1 MKRIEFIM
9 WAGKQGWKYGQ
20 PVLNKVWDDAIKGG
34 NIILENHFPKLL
46 SRAQS
51 LSKTVPDKVTK
62 IPTKFKTPPPSI
74 GHNQPPRVPLYR
86 DPTAQ
91 EGMIFF
97 RDLGTKMKGHYG
109 PFGQGTDGFR
119 NAMMWLGQ
127 NSPREIMKVM
137 KQYGYKPKVVPKKPP
152 GKAQGGIASLKEGGP
167 SQKDIDKGI
176 AAIEKLK
183 SSLMPESYEEL
194 IEIYKDKQKD
204 LNIDIMEDAG
214 GLGEMLGEGGRIGF
228 ADGTTM
234 DLKYINPGF
243 DKSEGMA
250 SGMGGFPLPAAIAGT
265 GIFALSQKD
274 KGKKTPQ
281 KKEGPNFPEPPE
293 DKEPSILSELA
304 RGEILQNLY
313 KNVKGLQHGAIERKL
328 REKYGKGFEA
338 HDKAMN
344 EATEIVNQKKLK
356 IVADKMNEVN
366 IGSDAYVD
374 LIDEHIRLTDRE
386 MYKDLKRWKNTRP
399 DLADKTRTLFF
410 PDWAEAQYGEDYQG
424 ALNNRQAATL
434 REKSDEIDKMY
445 PDTDGG
451 IQGLVDE
458 IDDMNKAN
466 IDEIIGGRKK
476 NASGG
481 RIGMMYGGDPG
492 FAFSYG
498 GSWADWKENHAS
510 EMPVMDY
517 INQKLPKARNPFSDS
532 SYQDGGPV
540 MSAEEFAQSI
550 FQKPY
555 DQLTPAQQQAINEF
569 TSGKAEGGRI
579 GLGSGTSP
587 KIIENR
593 KRNLYFDLGRD
604 DFMNMFEYL
613 QSGLSQNDYDGKYKK
628 GGRVGF
634 KKGGKGGIGDLMSE
648 MYRLFEIAPLLAT
661 PELMDLI
668 QKVPFDKGGKVK
680 KGKGPNMSRRSFLQL
695 MGGLAS
701 LPVVGKYFK
710 LAKTKPVKDISVKLK
725 SWIDDSDEMT
735 EYGPQAVGRWAGNFD
750 ISSLTPQGV
759 NILKNLFG
767 KSVKTVKDKTGKIT
781 ASMDDVATDDAAMY
795 VDDIIKKGKGV
806 IDFKYVDDIVGG
818 TGSVDAKLA
827 SYAQTF
833 GKNSKIY
840 KDFLKRSKKM
850 TEKQK
855 IKYELDGSDDPY
867 VDDVLDLV
875 YPGKAEGGIIEDDEF
890 REFLEDR
897 KNRDKDNFQ
906 RDFFEDFK
914 KWKKWKKWKEG
925 NIIEA
930 KDGGRMWRPKSA
942 PQLTTTIPP
951 ESGPMPQGLTYLTGD
966 DIVQNIGY
974 KHGRN

>member
-1 MKRIEFIM
+1 MDDFFTDFMKNLGNPKYNIKKNFPSLKIKPTKIELKRLELLKKTKKLK
-9 WAGKQGWKYGQ
+9 AEAELLKS
-20 PVLNKVWDDAIKGG
+20 KVDKPTFHAKGG
-34 NIILENHFPKLL
+34 
-46 SRAQS
+46 R
-51 LSKTVPDKVTK
+51 
-62 IPTKFKTPPPSI
+62 I
-74 GHNQPPRVPLYR
+74 GF
-86 DPTAQ
+86 D
-91 EGMIFF
+91 
-97 RDLGTKMKGHYG
+97 D
-109 PFGQGTDGFR
+109 
-119 NAMMWLGQ
+119 
-127 NSPREIMKVM
+127 
-137 KQYGYKPKVVPKKPP
+137 
-152 GKAQGGIASLKEGGP
+152 GGP

-214 GLGEMLGEGGRIGF
+214 GLGEMLGEGGVAGHSPLAVEQLPSQRRKKHIPHEFPKLGEGGRIGF

-481 RIGMMYGGDPG
+481 RTGMY
-492 FAFSYG
+492 A
-498 GSWADWKENHAS
+498 
-510 EMPVMDY
+510 
-517 INQKLPKARNPFSDS
+517 
-532 SYQDGGPV
+532 
-540 MSAEEFAQSI
+540 
-550 FQKPY
+550 
-555 DQLTPAQQQAINEF
+555 
-569 TSGKAEGGRI
+569 
-579 GLGSGTSP
+579 
-587 KIIENR
+587 
-593 KRNLYFDLGRD
+593 
-604 DFMNMFEYL
+604 
-613 QSGLSQNDYDGKYKK
+613 
-628 GGRVGF
+628 
-634 KKGGKGGIGDLMSE
+634 
-648 MYRLFEIAPLLAT
+648 
-661 PELMDLI
+661 
-668 QKVPFDKGGKVK
+668 
-680 KGKGPNMSRRSFLQL
+680 
-695 MGGLAS
+695 GGLAAW
-701 LPVVGKYFK
+701 
-710 LAKTKPVKDISVKLK
+710 LAKQGPKIWKWANKP
-725 SWIDDSDEMT
+725 
-735 EYGPQAVGRWAGNFD
+735 GNNP
-750 ISSLTPQGV
+750 I
-759 NILKNLFG
+759 
-767 KSVKTVKDKTGKIT
+767 
-781 ASMDDVATDDAAMY
+781 
-795 VDDIIKKGKGV
+795 
-806 IDFKYVDDIVGG
+806 
-818 TGSVDAKLA
+818 
-827 SYAQTF
+827 
-833 GKNSKIY
+833 
-840 KDFLKRSKKM
+840 
-850 TEKQK
+850 
-855 IKYELDGSDDPY
+855 
-867 VDDVLDLV
+867 
-875 YPGKAEGGIIEDDEF
+875 
-890 REFLEDR
+890 
-897 KNRDKDNFQ
+897 
-906 RDFFEDFK
+906 
-914 KWKKWKKWKEG
+914 
-925 NIIEA
+925 
-930 KDGGRMWRPKSA
+930 
-942 PQLTTTIPP
+942 
-951 ESGPMPQGLTYLTGD
+951 
-966 DIVQNIGY
+966 
-974 KHGRN
+974 